1 MYKNIYY
8 FCLLPIILFAFLG
21 CKNIASRPKSVGKP
35 YEVLVVGDV
44 NNIVYNALSVPTP
57 GLLQAEPMVD
67 VIKAKKLS
75 VSNNNFR
82 TIVVVQ
88 IKKTTKKGIPSAC
101 LIEKDN
107 EFVDNQLVIYIKAE
121 DEAVLKRIM
130 PEVLIKILQKEIM
143 REQQNLIQK
152 PNNKAEALVLKLFRK
167 QISLPTELTE
177 SKVGKDFLWLSN
189 NASEGM
195 MNICLYYINE
205 KKFQAQHDSVMQQNI
220 QGTQKDD
227 YLALANISSKTI
239 SKHTGNIT
247 IRGTWQMKKDA
258 MGGSFVTYL
267 LPKVK
272 KQDKCLAVEAFLF
285 APEKEKRNRMRRLEA
300 ALYTLH

>member
-21 CKNIASRPKSVGKP
+21 CKDIASRPKSVGKP

-88 IKKTTKKGIPSAC
+88 IKKITKKGIPSIC

-220 QGTQKDD
+220 QGTQKGD
-227 YLALANISSKTI
+227 YLAIANIASKTI

-272 KQDKCLAVEAFLF
+272 KQDKYLAVEAFLF

>member
-21 CKNIASRPKSVGKP
+21 CKDISSRPKSVGKP

-57 GLLQAEPMVD
+57 GLLQAD
-67 VIKAKKLS
+67 
-75 VSNNNFR
+75 NNFR

-130 PEVLIKILQKEIM
+130 PGVLIKILQKEIM

>member
-67 VIKAKKLS
+67 VIEAKKLS

-88 IKKTTKKGIPSAC
+88 IKKTTKKGIPSIC

-220 QGTQKDD
+220 QGTQKGD

-267 LPKVK
+267 LPKVR